1 MSNPHSNIVTMKT
14 RQPSPIALAI
24 LALLYEAPMHP
35 YRMQK
40 LIKERGKDTVINVRQ
55 RASLYQT
62 IKRLS
67 REQLIRVKEVAGEGN
82 LPERTVYELTNEGR
96 QTAVTWMRE
105 MLSEPARE
113 FPQFPAALAY
123 LPLLTP
129 DDVLAQLRARSSAL
143 EGEIRDLKE
152 QLQKDSQFLPR
163 LFLLESEYLLAAKK
177 SERDWVQGIVRD
189 LDSGQITWSEEYLR
203 ALAQEFSNEK

>member
-1 MSNPHSNIVTMKT
+1 MKT